1 MRGHC
6 HESGR
11 VAHDVTR
18 FRADPAFRAS
28 EDSSTPGEAG
38 PADASHAA
46 GPDISMCF

>member
-1 MRGHC
+1 MRGRR

-18 FRADPAFRAS
+18 FRAGLAFRAS

-38 PADASHAA
+38 PAGASHAA
-46 GPDISMCF
+46 GPDILTCF